1 MTEQQEAE
9 LMKLRYNMEIIR
21 TACPILMLVG
31 QIFLIVKLY

>member
-9 LMKLRYNMEIIR
+9 LLKLRYNMEIIR
-21 TACPILMLVG
+21 TLCPILMLVG